1 MQYKTFGR
9 RNGLR
14 VSELALGTGNF
25 GLGWGH
31 GADQAES
38 TRIFDGYVEAGGN
51 FIDTADTYQ
60 GGQSEQ
66 FLADLVNSNRDHF
79 VLATKYTLGS
89 GDGSSPSQTGN
100 SRKNMMQS
108 VEASLKRLKTDRI
121 DLYWAHFA
129 DGLTPVDEIMRGF
142 DDLVRSGKIL
152 YAGLSNFPAWR
163 IARADTMAELRGW
176 APLAGIQVEYSLAE
190 RSAERELLPM
200 AEGLGLGAALWSPL
214 GGGFLTGKY
223 RQDSQRGEASRLT
236 GLGML
241 VHTEKSQR
249 ETAILDTV
257 VAIATAHEVPPLHVA
272 IAWLRHRAAV
282 SATGLVP
289 ILGPRTRA
297 QLDGTLGALALT
309 LSAQELLQLDTVSAL
324 DPGTPGRQIAAS
336 AARIS
341 GGRDELLVPRAHPA
355 A

>member
-1 MQYKTFGR
+1 MLYKTFGR

-25 GLGWGH
+25 GTGWGH
-31 GADQAES
+31 GADAAES
-38 TRIFDGYVEAGGN
+38 ARIFDGYLAAGGN

-66 FLADLVNSNRDHF
+66 ILADLIRAERDHL
-79 VLATKYTLGS
+79 VLASKYTMGV
-89 GDGSSPSQTGN
+89 GERNGPSYTGN

-108 VEASLKRLKTDRI
+108 VDASLARLKTDRI

-129 DGLTPVDEIMRGF
+129 DGLTPIDEIMRGF
-142 DDLVRSGKIL
+142 DDLVRSGKVL

-190 RSAERELLPM
+190 RSADRELLPM
-200 AEGLGLGAALWSPL
+200 AEALGLGAALWSPL

-223 RQDSQRGEASRLT
+223 RAETGASRLT
-236 GLGML
+236 GLGVL
-241 VHTEKSQR
+241 VHTENSSR
-249 ETAILDTV
+249 ETAILDAV
-257 VAIATAHEVPPLHVA
+257 LAVAAEQDASPLHVA
-272 IAWLRHRAAV
+272 IAWLRNKAQA
-282 SATGLVP
+282 SSTGLVP

-297 QLDGTLGALALT
+297 QLDGTLGALALN
-309 LSAQELLQLDTVSAL
+309 LSAEQLARLDAVSAVDL
-324 DPGTPGRQIAAS
+324 GTPLRQIGAS
-336 AARIS
+336 AARMA
-341 GGRDELLVPRAHPA
+341 GGKAELQAPPLLPVA
-355 A
+355 